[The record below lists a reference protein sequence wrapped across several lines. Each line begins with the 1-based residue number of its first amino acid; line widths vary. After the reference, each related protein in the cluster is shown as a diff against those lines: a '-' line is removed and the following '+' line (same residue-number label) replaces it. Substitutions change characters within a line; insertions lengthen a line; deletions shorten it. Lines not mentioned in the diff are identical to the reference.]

1 MNLSWWLE
9 RSYLERPE
17 QDAVVDA
24 DGTVVSYADLRD
36 LSNRI
41 GEVLRDDASVQ
52 EDDVVVTLLPDCA
65 LHVATFYAAM
75 RIGAVFSG
83 LNRRA
88 TNEKLK
94 ADVTRC
100 EAKVLI
106 VSPEFLG
113 VASTLEPLPSLQRVY
128 VVGDVDSSYP
138 DLLALCAAQ
147 TGELRIVPRSA
158 ADLAAINFTAG
169 TSGASKGVSMTHGKL
184 QSSALAG
191 TMHAGVTSKT
201 RNISL
206 VSMFHSGG
214 IIDCIRFVS
223 AGATILWSDGWD
235 AGRVMR
241 ILQERG
247 ANFIFHIVP
256 TMVRDLMKH
265 PDWPGLDLTGLRT
278 HAAGEPV
285 PADVL
290 DGLHAKGA
298 TVGTL
303 YGLTEAMS
311 IVTGLSLYYGD
322 DATLPPLSSGT
333 PNKEFCEIKLAHPI
347 TGETLEG
354 GDVEGEM
361 CIRGD
366 SITPGYYNDPERT
379 ADALDEE
386 GFLHTRD
393 NAYRDADGWYFI
405 RGRTDDLILTGGEK
419 LSLLEIDECLLA
431 HPDVKDVGT
440 VGVKHERFGDVPAVF
455 VVMQTDV
462 SEEEARDLLD
472 AYCLENLE
480 RWKRPRL
487 YALIDEIPRTA
498 AKNTKMH
505 APLKELVAG
514 LVVTTADGVTT
525 LGALRTPSA

>member
-1 MNLSWWLE
+1 
-9 RSYLERPE
+9 
-17 QDAVVDA
+17 VDA
-24 DGTVVSYADLRD
+24 DGTAVSYAGLRD
-36 LSNRI
+36 LSSRI
-41 GEVLRDDASVQ
+41 GEVLRDDAGVQ
-52 EDDVVVTLLPDCA
+52 EDDVVVTLLPDDHV
-65 LHVATFYAAM
+65 HVATFYAAM

-88 TNEKLK
+88 TPEKLK

-100 EAKVLI
+100 EAKALV
-106 VSPEFLG
+106 VSPEFLE
-113 VASTLEPLPSLQRVY
+113 VATVLQALGSLEHVY
-128 VVGDVDSSYP
+128 VVGDTSTSFP
-138 DLLALCAAQ
+138 ELRALCAAQ
-147 TGELRIVPRSA
+147 SGELRIVPRSA
-158 ADLAAINFTAG
+158 SDLAAINFTAG

-184 QSSALAG
+184 GSSAITS

-241 ILQERG
+241 ILKERD
-247 ANFIFHIVP
+247 ANSIFHIVP
-256 TMVRDLMKH
+256 TMVRDLMRH
-265 PDWPGLDLTGLRT
+265 PDWPELDLTGLRT

-290 DGLHAKGA
+290 DGLQGKGA

-311 IVTGLSLYYGD
+311 IVTGVSLYYGD
-322 DATLPPLSSGT
+322 EALLPPLSSGR
-333 PNKEFCEIKLAHPI
+333 PNKEFCEVKLADPV
-347 TGETLEG
+347 TGERLEG

-366 SITPGYYNDPERT
+366 VVTPGYYNDPERT
-379 ADALDEE
+379 AEAFDDE

-393 NAYRDADGWYFI
+393 NAYRDADGWYSI

-431 HPDVKDVGT
+431 HPDVEDAGA
-440 VGVKHERFGDVPAVF
+440 VGVKHDRFGEVPAVF
-455 VVMQTDV
+455 VVMRTDV
-462 SEEEARDLLD
+462 SEEEARDVLD
-472 AYCLENLE
+472 AYCLAQLE

-487 YALIDEIPRTA
+487 YALVEAIPRTA
-498 AKNTKMH
+498 AKQTKMH
-505 APLKELVAG
+505 APLKELVAD
-514 LVVTTADGVTT
+514 LVVANADGVTT
-525 LGALRTPSA
+525 LGALRAPSE